1 MLNTPL
7 INLYFEYVFLSFFC
21 VFDSFC
27 EIIYDE
33 IGEELQRISLCFFT
47 INNELGRTGVDYAG
61 VNYKITP

>member
-7 INLYFEYVFLSFFC
+7 INLYFEYVFLSFFY

-33 IGEELQRISLCFFT
+33 IGEELQRIFLGFFT
-47 INNELGRTGVDYAG
+47 VNNELGHTGADCVG
-61 VNYKITP
+61 VTCKITL